1 MMVGVPVLFIVCVS
15 AFVPFTC
22 VMAVVVGVSWWR
34 VFQYCVAVVFSSR
47 RVPGVL
53 VWLGVVVVFWLVSR
67 ASVVLV
73 WVGSGVGWLVSGVC
87 GAKACVGWLVSVGV
101 SWLVCVF
108 WWFRMLTCLASFF
121 FLVLSFVLSCC
132 LVNNGSLVVWA
143 RVGVCLWGVWV
154 GVGVFWGWLVVF
166 ALVCGRAKVCLS
178 ASCGLLGCC
187 LCVGLA

>member
-1 MMVGVPVLFIVCVS
+1 MLFWVCDS
-15 AFVPFTC
+15 DPVPFAC
-22 VMAVVVGVSWWR
+22 VMAVVVGVSWWC
-34 VFQYCVAVVFSSR
+34 VFQWWVAVVFSSR
-47 RVPGVL
+47 SVPGVL

-121 FLVLSFVLSCC
+121 FLVLSFVL
-132 LVNNGSLVVWA
+132 LFG
-143 RVGVCLWGVWV
+143 
-154 GVGVFWGWLVVF
+154 
-166 ALVCGRAKVCLS
+166 
-178 ASCGLLGCC
+178 
-187 LCVGLA
+187 